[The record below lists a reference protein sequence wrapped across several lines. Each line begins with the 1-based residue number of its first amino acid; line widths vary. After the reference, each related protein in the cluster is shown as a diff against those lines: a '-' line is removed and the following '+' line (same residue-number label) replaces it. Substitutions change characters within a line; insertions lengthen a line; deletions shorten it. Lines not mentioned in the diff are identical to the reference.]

1 MVAEQEQSERTKRDA
16 ELVKKALN
24 NDQTAINQLHKKYKD
39 SIYMVTLK
47 IVHNREDAE
56 DVTAT
61 TFSKAF
67 LNLSKFS
74 FDFAFSTWLHR
85 IATNTSIDFLR
96 KKRLNAISIDAP
108 IAGEEGETM
117 SIDVKDTKLDP
128 EADLVK
134 TQRKAMIRQVITSLK
149 PNYQELID
157 LFYFQEKSYD
167 EIEKETGLPLGT
179 IKAQLFRAK
188 EALYNEMKNKN
199 LHNMY

>member
-1 MVAEQEQSERTKRDA
+1 MVAEQEQSERTKSDA
-16 ELVKKALN
+16 ELVRRALE

-96 KKRLNAISIDAP
+96 KKRLNAISIYAP

-188 EALYNEMKNKN
+188 EALYNEMKSKN

>member
-1 MVAEQEQSERTKRDA
+1 VAVEHEQSERTKDDA
-16 ELVKKALN
+16 ELVRRALKD
-24 NDQTAINQLHKKYKD
+24 DQTAINQLHKKYKD

-61 TFSKAF
+61 AFSKAF
-67 LNLSKFS
+67 LNLAKFS

-96 KKRLNAISIDAP
+96 KKRLHAVSLDATTT
-108 IAGEEGETM
+108 GEEGEST
-117 SIDVKDTKLDP
+117 SIEVKDTKLDP
-128 EADLVK
+128 EADMVK
-134 TQRKAMIRQVITSLK
+134 TQRKAMIRIVISSLK
-149 PNYQELID
+149 PNYQELIEM
-157 LFYFQEKSYD
+157 FYFQEKSYD

-188 EALYNEMKNKN
+188 EALFKEMKSKN
-199 LHNMY
+199 LDNIY

>member
-1 MVAEQEQSERTKRDA
+1 VVAEQEQSERTKSDA
-16 ELVKKALN
+16 ELVRRALE
-24 NDQTAINQLHKKYKD
+24 NDQTAINQLHMKYKD

-108 IAGEEGETM
+108 VAGEEGETM

-134 TQRKAMIRQVITSLK
+134 TQRKAMIRQVISSLK

-188 EALYNEMKNKN
+188 EALYKEMKSKN